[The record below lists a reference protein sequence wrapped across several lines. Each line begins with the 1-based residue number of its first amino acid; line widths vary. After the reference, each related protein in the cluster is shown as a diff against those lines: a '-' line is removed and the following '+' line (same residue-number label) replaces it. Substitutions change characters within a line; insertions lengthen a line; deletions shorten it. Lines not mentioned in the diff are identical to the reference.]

1 MNTVEEVLQNCT
13 IKGKVV
19 FLPDEQLERKLY
31 LQVSQKLEFIG
42 GKWNRKERGFLFE
55 QFPDELLERIKEG
68 ENVNLK
74 KEFQFFETPSELA
87 MVIVDLCEFE
97 PGMDVL
103 EPSAGKGGL
112 LRHLPSSMHVS
123 ACEIN
128 PLCFPFLN
136 KEFPNVQLYEGDF
149 MNLFFTPNSFDRVIA
164 NPPFTNN
171 QDIDHIEKM
180 YELCRPGGRIV
191 TVASRHWQIASTQ
204 KETRFREWL
213 DSLDNEIIPVEAGTF
228 KQSGTMIP
236 SVIIVINK

>member
-19 FLPDEQLERKLY
+19 FLPEEQLDRKLY

-87 MVIVDLCEFE
+87 KIMVDLCEFE
-97 PGMDVL
+97 PGMNVL

-112 LRHLPSSMHVS
+112 LRFIPGSMKVS
-123 ACEIN
+123 ACELN
-128 PLCFPFLN
+128 PLCFPFLQT
-136 KEFPNVQLYEGDF
+136 EFPTVILYEGDF
-149 MNLFFTPNSFDRVIA
+149 LKVFFTNNSFDRIIA
-164 NPPFTNN
+164 NPPFTKN

-180 YELCRPGGRIV
+180 YDLCRVGGRIV
-191 TVASRHWQIASTQ
+191 SVASRHWQIASTQ